1 MTPEERKATL
11 ASLLKLCPDPA
22 AFHRCKRFKF
32 HTATQS
38 TSVEAEPQSSATAS
52 PLPARKDLERL
63 KGSFTEEELFSLSG
77 KSAALLH
84 SDATRTGVQQGT
96 FLVNSRRPPPNS
108 APYTVTCL
116 KSGKCSC
123 ECEFYGRNNVCQ
135 HTIAVAWKQGVLSR
149 ALESFTGRSTYSIST
164 ATVSSGVGKK
174 APASRKRT
182 KEIEEPKQTGS
193 EYLEVSNASCSKQLC
208 VKSVNPTTVVIT
220 KAVRPDDPPPA
231 ASLIIKK
238 ISGNIRKCAGC
249 SKPLSSR
256 VEGFWRDHDSEYCCG
271 RYEAYYYWSKG

>member
-11 ASLLKLCPDPA
+11 ASLLKLCPDPV

-84 SDATRTGVQQGT
+84 SDAIRTGFQQGT
-96 FLVNSRRPPPNS
+96 FLVNSRRPPPNC
-108 APYTVTCL
+108 APYTVTCF
-116 KSGKCSC
+116 KSGKCSWRC
-123 ECEFYGRNNVCQ
+123 KFYGHNNVCQ
-135 HTIAVAWKQGVLSR
+135 HTIAVAWKLGVLSR
-149 ALESFTGRSTYSIST
+149 ALENFKGRSTDSISM
-164 ATVSSGVGKK
+164 ATVSSAVGNK
-174 APASRKRT
+174 APASRRRT
-182 KEIEEPKQTGS
+182 KEFEEPKQTGS
-193 EYLEVSNASCSKQLC
+193 EYLDVSNALCSKQLC

-220 KAVRPDDPPPA
+220 KAVRPENPPPPEN
-231 ASLIIKK
+231 LWQHPK
-238 ISGNIRKCAGC
+238 
-249 SKPLSSR
+249 
-256 VEGFWRDHDSEYCCG
+256 VCG
-271 RYEAYYYWSKG
+271 LL

>member
-22 AFHRCKRFKF
+22 AFHRCKWFKF

-38 TSVEAEPQSSATAS
+38 MSVEAEPQSSAMAS

-84 SDATRTGVQQGT
+84 SDAIRTGFKQGT

-108 APYTVTCL
+108 APYTVTCP

-123 ECEFYGRNNVCQ
+123 RCEFYGRNNVCQ
-135 HTIAVAWKQGVLSR
+135 HTIAVAWKLGVLSR
-149 ALESFTGRSTYSIST
+149 ALENFTGRSTYSIST
-164 ATVSSGVGKK
+164 A
-174 APASRKRT
+174 
-182 KEIEEPKQTGS
+182 
-193 EYLEVSNASCSKQLC
+193 
-208 VKSVNPTTVVIT
+208 
-220 KAVRPDDPPPA
+220 KAV
-231 ASLIIKK
+231 
-238 ISGNIRKCAGC
+238 
-249 SKPLSSR
+249 
-256 VEGFWRDHDSEYCCG
+256 
-271 RYEAYYYWSKG
+271 